1 MTTPSV
7 ALFRGEDTYAIERAV
22 ARLAAALGEP
32 GPPLQRW
39 RVEAGDERSAMD
51 RVLDRIAE
59 HVGTA
64 PLFGGGEL
72 VVVGGVAALARDR
85 GPRERLIAIVG
96 LVPPGNGLALID
108 IREGSARRSRGRRT
122 RSARRSRP
130 PGGTVA
136 SFPAMTRDRM
146 AGWLGERAA
155 ELGVRL
161 GPGAAQELS
170 QRIGA

>member
-1 MTTPSV
+1 
-7 ALFRGEDTYAIERAV
+7 
-22 ARLAAALGEP
+22 
-32 GPPLQRW
+32 
-39 RVEAGDERSAMD
+39 MD

-108 IREGSARRSRGRRT
+108 IREGSAKRTAAADPLGRGGRGRR
-122 RSARRSRP
+122 RHGRQLPGHDPRAHDRLAR
-130 PGGTVA
+130 
-136 SFPAMTRDRM
+136 
-146 AGWLGERAA
+146 
-155 ELGVRL
+155 
-161 GPGAAQELS
+161 
-170 QRIGA
+170 